1 MWAIYRLHFLL
12 TLICT
17 NLRFLLATL
26 TYMQYWA
33 ICTSR
38 LACSAC
44 LLPVTIAHHTLSLSV
59 RNCPSPFDVH
69 CVSNELPSADPE
81 SDKEATEM
89 LTDNAQNLMKAVSE
103 VLYSTEAASIRVPPD
118 SEAGRLGL
126 RWIKRQR

>member
-1 MWAIYRLHFLL
+1 M
-12 TLICT
+12 
-17 NLRFLLATL
+17 
-26 TYMQYWA
+26 
-33 ICTSR
+33 SR

-44 LLPVTIAHHTLSLSV
+44 QLPVIIAHHTLSLSV
-59 RNCPSPFDVH
+59 RNCPPPFDVR
-69 CVSNELPSADPE
+69 CESIVSTELPTADPE